1 MAEGNNGPVISK
13 ISTMT
18 PIEYINAILETGTS
32 IEIIEDF
39 VVRKIADIKKEIDA
53 LPVEKKE
60 EILAKE
66 KELAKYESILKEIKK
81 QLVNNAT
88 EQSLKENIEKT
99 KKCYEE
105 TLILGEEVVKYIEG
119 ITLDEYFDVTSAN
132 RNLSEKN
139 NKFKE
144 HTAIQLE
151 LNKKSAEYLNTLKE
165 DAPEIY
171 EKYKDKLPVFE
182 GKSYDYVKEKYKL
195 VVLKIKELE
204 DKDKENNELLID
216 ELNNT
221 INNVLPCM
229 LTDSKD
235 MDKIKKEVAVD
246 LGIKQPEPELGDDGD
261 EPKKPEKKEI
271 PPATG
276 EDDPNFI
283 AAKNEYLSLVTSI
296 NDLVLELELINDQ
309 QDTLADNPEFN
320 MERIVETEKQAV
332 TINNR
337 IIGYKNTL
345 SDIEYDNYVKHHIL
359 LNLDPEIAAA
369 KINTPSYS
377 SVLDEF
383 MSTHNSVIEYAY
395 RRMFIISETGKDKE
409 CAIEIDNLLKLI
421 DAEHLIIN
429 RRLVA
434 ERQLDKKFDIIGY
447 MRAHKV
453 DIKAIKAEVQMMDF
467 DEDKKDNPEIIKQL
481 EEKIQKYQEQLALL
495 VGVKYLLEIKI
506 DDPDILAQE
515 VNDNEHNLYA
525 ITKNLE
531 DEINNAE
538 ISEKAKE
545 ELLEKMGKAQD
556 EVRDS
561 FDAYAKKDDAY
572 HKARVAFKEDY
583 MQLMEFSAELIEISK
598 TAFGS
603 EEYITKRAAFIEMAQ
618 NIQSKY
624 PDLGARLT
632 KNPNTNKITFTI
644 FNSEEKTETVRYSL
658 SVMTLELEKE
668 LSKRVTAKVKPTNLN
683 FNDKIQNVD
692 RQKAL
697 IETTDKIKL
706 SVLKNS
712 IKVQYTKAMLDD
724 LKALKVKLEIA
735 ASAENKAQ
743 IAVTEGKESKDGTK
757 EYRYIKDPDNLSEAK
772 LVYKDMETGEEIMST
787 DLLQYEEIK
796 KALEER
802 KTMGR

>member
-1 MAEGNNGPVISK
+1 MAESNNGPVISK

-39 VVRKIADIKKEIDA
+39 VVRKIADIKSELDA
-53 LPVEKKE
+53 LPMEKKE
-60 EILAKE
+60 EILAKD
-66 KELAKYESILKEIKK
+66 KELAKFESILKEIKK
-81 QLVNNAT
+81 QLVKNAT
-88 EQSLKENIEKT
+88 EQSLKDNIEKT

-105 TLILGEEVVKYIEG
+105 TLALGEETIKYIEA
-119 ITLDEYFDVTSAN
+119 ITLDEYFDVTSTN

-139 NKFKE
+139 AKFKD
-144 HTAIQLE
+144 HVSIQLE
-151 LNKKSAEYLNTLKE
+151 LNKKSAEYLNSLKE
-165 DAPEIY
+165 EAPEIY
-171 EKYKDKLPVFE
+171 EQYKDKLPVFE

-204 DKDKENNELLID
+204 EKDKENNELLIE

-221 INNVLPCM
+221 IDNVLPCM

-235 MDKIKKEVAVD
+235 MDKIKSEVAVD
-246 LGIKQPEPELGDDGD
+246 LGIKQPEPVVGGDDD
-261 EPKKPEKKEI
+261 DKEPEKKTI
-271 PPATG
+271 PPLT
-276 EDDPNFI
+276 EQDDPNFV
-283 AAKNEYLSLVTSI
+283 AAKKEYLSLVTSI
-296 NDLVLELELINDQ
+296 NDLVLDLELINDQ
-309 QDTLADNPEFN
+309 QDGLAANPEFN
-320 MERIVETEKQAV
+320 IDRIVETEKQAV

-337 IIGYKNTL
+337 ITGYKNTL
-345 SDIEYDNYVKHHIL
+345 SDIEYDNYIKHHIL
-359 LNLDPEIAAA
+359 LNLDPEIAEA

-395 RRMFIISETGKDKE
+395 RRMFIISKTGKEKE

-453 DIKAIKAEVQMMDF
+453 DIKALKAEIEMMDF
-467 DEDKKDNPEIIKQL
+467 TEDIKDDPAIIKNIEDKIIKY
-481 EEKIQKYQEQLALL
+481 KDDLAVL
-495 VGVKYLLEIKI
+495 VGIKYLLEIKI

-515 VNDNEHNLYA
+515 VNANEQNLYA
-525 ITKNLE
+525 ITKGLE

-545 ELLEKMGKAQD
+545 ELLEKLGKAQD

-561 FDAYAKKDDAY
+561 FDAYAHKDDAY
-572 HKARVAFKEDY
+572 HKLRVAFKEDY
-583 MQLMEFSAELIEISK
+583 MELMEFSQELIELSE

-603 EEYITKRAAFIEMAQ
+603 EEYIAKRTAFLEMAK
-618 NIQSKY
+618 NIQAKY
-624 PDLGARLT
+624 PDLGTKLS
-632 KNPNTNKITFTI
+632 KNPNTNKVTFTI
-644 FNSEEKTETVRYSL
+644 FNNEEQTETIRYSL
-658 SVMTLELEKE
+658 SVMSFELEKQ
-668 LSKRVTAKVKPTNLN
+668 LSKRVTTKIKTANLN
-683 FNDKIQNVD
+683 FNGKTQNID

-697 IETTDKIKL
+697 IETTDNIKL

-712 IKVQYTKAMLDD
+712 IKVQYTKTMLDD
-724 LKALKVKLEIA
+724 LKSLKVKLEIA
-735 ASAENKAQ
+735 ASAENKVP
-743 IAVTEGKESKDGTK
+743 IAVTGGKESKDGTK
-757 EYRYIKDPDNLSEAK
+757 EYRYIKDPDKLSEAK
-772 LVYKDMETGEEIMST
+772 MIYRDTETGEEIMST
-787 DLLQYEEIK
+787 DILQDEEIK